1 MELNIGN
8 VLKHKNNRMRYKI
21 IDVFYYKGT
30 TYRGYILKDTW
41 NKYSEPMMVSEEKIN
56 LEYEII

>member
-30 TYRGYILKDTW
+30 TYRGYILKDT
-41 NKYSEPMMVSEEKIN
+41 
-56 LEYEII
+56 